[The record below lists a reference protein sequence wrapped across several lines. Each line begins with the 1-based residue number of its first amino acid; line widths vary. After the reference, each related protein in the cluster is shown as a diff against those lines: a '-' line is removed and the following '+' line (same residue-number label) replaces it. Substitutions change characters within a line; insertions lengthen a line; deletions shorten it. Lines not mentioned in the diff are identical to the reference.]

1 MEKEICRRHL
11 SREGTG
17 CVWVFM
23 KMFDFRHGGSNQK
36 LLMDKKRGSK
46 RIIGIEA
53 NKVEKQLT
61 CDCDCEESEGGIQS
75 VKKLIEEEIDV
86 KKTRQKCD
94 FECRGGTKAK
104 TRKRRS
110 RTLSKTSEDI
120 NVLIAGGGDDHAEK
134 PDDQCPRTSQD
145 STNDD
150 DDSEEKFSELIK
162 RLIAQKDSETFQ
174 VLDSRDE
181 SLLLTS
187 KEPASQRIK
196 ETSSSDETRS
206 SQCTIVILKPEP
218 NSLNVG
224 SSHGNKAKNRRF
236 GSRFILSRIRR
247 RVTGK
252 KPCNT
257 QQDPD
262 PDPDPYALSSHKN
275 QNCCLGQEMETNS
288 GRHVSEGNEEEETI
302 DASEDSKKRVCGI
315 YVAAKKHLSEMLAQ
329 GEIGVELPDKE
340 VPRILGKILA
350 LPEFS
355 TPVTSPRLTLKHDF
369 VGDHQIT
376 EESDIHQCS
385 SEDYSDSETL
395 GIDSNK
401 HEETEFTSDMPVP
414 EDNGKEEKIFLD
426 SLSEAISFSI
436 IQQDAFVDEEKFEV
450 HDKDE
455 QKQQPLEKETFDERH
470 SPCSPPHSSVT
481 MSECQ
486 ENATDFPG
494 KSSPVSVL
502 EPLFTDDDT
511 SPNSSRFSSVEM
523 RMQPLCIRF
532 DEPESPR
539 LHEDNDDVKTR
550 MDDKE
555 VALAYIEAVMKSSDL
570 NWEELLSRSFY
581 SEKILEQA
589 LMDDIDFCSTKFC
602 TDKRLLF
609 DCINEVLMEL
619 CEHGPWIS
627 FAKPELRFCPDM
639 ENAAEVVQEEV
650 YWHLLPLPSPHTLD
664 QIVHKD
670 FARSGTWMDLRFDIG
685 CIGSETVEIILDELL
700 EEMINNCTD
709 LFQGKTVD
717 KTTMEELI
725 P

>member
-1 MEKEICRRHL
+1 MEREICRRHL

-23 KMFDFRHGGSNQK
+23 NMFDFRHGGSNQK

-61 CDCDCEESEGGIQS
+61 CDCEESEGGIQS
-75 VKKLIEEEIDV
+75 VKKLIEEEIDD
-86 KKTRQKCD
+86 KSRQKCD
-94 FECRGGTKAK
+94 FECRGKTKAK
-104 TRKRRS
+104 TSKRRS
-110 RTLSKTSEDI
+110 RTSEDLNI
-120 NVLIAGGGDDHAEK
+120 LSAGGDDDHAEK
-134 PDDQCPRTSQD
+134 TVDQCPRTSHD
-145 STNDD
+145 SNNDD

-174 VLDSRDE
+174 VLDSKEE
-181 SLLLTS
+181 SFLTS
-187 KEPASQRIK
+187 DEPISQRIK
-196 ETSSSDETRS
+196 ETSSSNEK
-206 SQCTIVILKPEP
+206 CTIVILKPEP

-224 SSHGNKAKNRRF
+224 SSHGYKAKNRRF
-236 GSRFILSRIRR
+236 GSRFILSRLRR
-247 RVTGK
+247 RLIGK

-262 PDPDPYALSSHKN
+262 PDPDALSSHKN

-288 GRHVSEGNEEEETI
+288 GRHVSEGNKEEETI
-302 DASEDSKKRVCGI
+302 HDGSEDSKKSVCGI
-315 YVAAKKHLSEMLAQ
+315 YVTAKKHLSEMLAE
-329 GEIGVELPDKE
+329 GDMCVEVPDKE

-355 TPVTSPRLTLKHDF
+355 TPVTSPRLTFPQDS
-369 VGDHQIT
+369 VGDKQIT
-376 EESDIHQCS
+376 EESNTQQCS
-385 SEDYSDSETL
+385 TEDYPVSETL

-436 IQQDAFVDEEKFEV
+436 IQQDACVVDEDKFEV
-450 HDKDE
+450 GDKDE
-455 QKQQPLEKETFDERH
+455 QKQQPLEKATFDERN
-470 SPCSPPHSSVT
+470 SPCSPPNSSVR

-502 EPLFTDDDT
+502 EPLFTDDDM
-511 SPNSSRFSSVEM
+511 SPDSCTRFSSAEM

-539 LHEDNDDVKTR
+539 LNEDNDDVKTR

-555 VALAYIEAVMKSSDL
+555 LALAYIEAVVKSSDL

-602 TDKRLLF
+602 TDKKLLF

-619 CEHGPWIS
+619 CDHGPWIS

-670 FARSGTWMDLRFDIG
+670 FARSGIWMDLRFDIG
-685 CIGSETVEIILDELL
+685 CIGSETGEMILDELL
-700 EEMINNCTD
+700 EEMISNCTD
-709 LFQGKTVD
+709 LFQAETVD
-717 KTTMEELI
+717 KTTMHKLI